1 MKQIVD
7 GLLYL
12 HSHKIVHRDMKLPN
26 LLVTGEMRVKIAD
39 FGLATQLKTSAEK
52 HMTMCG
58 TPNYMPP
65 EVAARI
71 SHGLPADVWSLG
83 IMMYTLLVGRPPFDT
98 DAVAL
103 TLQKV
108 ITSELMIPNTI
119 SYEAKDLLG
128 RLLQKDQTQRIRLD
142 AIMQHP
148 FMCKHNQT
156 IASTDSGLH
165 TMSTSSNRSAQPYRH
180 SLQEDA
186 IHETAESL
194 GYGHAESGYVESYGD
209 FVPVLRRFGSLDV
222 GRTRQQQDNSQ
233 YQGFGSAGATR
244 LQSHYSDN
252 VLDKHNRPNDPGGG
266 GFVRFNREN
275 VMVSNDFLG
284 NIIKAM
290 MVGVKFGQIWTVA
303 VIVYC

>member
-12 HSHKIVHRDMKLPN
+12 HAQNIIHRDMKLPN
-26 LLVTGEMRVKIAD
+26 LLVTAEKRVKIAD
-39 FGLATQLKTSAEK
+39 FGLATQLKTATER

-65 EVAARI
+65 EVAARN

-108 ITSELMIPNTI
+108 ITSELMIPIDI

-128 RLLQKDQTQRIRLD
+128 RLLQKDQTQRIRLHD
-142 AIMQHP
+142 IMQHP

-156 IASTDSGLH
+156 IASADSGLH
-165 TMSTSSNRSAQPYRH
+165 TMSSSSNRSAQPYRLPTDRLNAVKG
-180 SLQEDA
+180 SPA
-186 IHETAESL
+186 
-194 GYGHAESGYVESYGD
+194 YGRVESGYVESFGEYT
-209 FVPVLRRFGSLDV
+209 PASRRFGSVDV
-222 GRTRQQQDNSQ
+222 TNTRPEENSL
-233 YQGFGSAGATR
+233 YHGFGSSSGGGRVQT
-244 LQSHYSDN
+244 HYSDN
-252 VLDKHNRPNDPGGG
+252 CLDRLNRPNDPGGG
-266 GFVRFNREN
+266 GGGVGFPWFNQE
-275 VMVSNDFLG
+275 
-284 NIIKAM
+284 NII
-290 MVGVKFGQIWTVA
+290 VSSGLVW
-303 VIVYC
+303 

>member
-39 FGLATQLKTSAEK
+39 FGLATQLKTSTEK

-65 EVAARI
+65 EVASRI

-108 ITSELMIPNTI
+108 ITSELMIPI
-119 SYEAKDLLG
+119 DMSFEAKDLLG
-128 RLLQKDQTQRIRLD
+128 RLLQKDQTQRIRLNE
-142 AIMQHP
+142 IMHHP
-148 FMCKHNQT
+148 FMTKHNQT

-165 TMSTSSNRSAQPYRH
+165 TMSSSNRSAQPYRY

-186 IHETAESL
+186 IHEATESPA
-194 GYGHAESGYVESYGD
+194 YMRAESGYVESYGE
-209 FVPVLRRFGSLDV
+209 FSPVLRRFGSLDV
-222 GRTRQQQDNSQ
+222 GRTRQQDNSLCN
-233 YQGFGSAGATR
+233 GFGSAGGAR

-252 VLDKHNRPNDPGGG
+252 VLDKHNRPIDPGGG
-266 GFVRFNREN
+266 GFLRFNREN
-275 VMVSNDFLG
+275 VMVSLH
-284 NIIKAM
+284 
-290 MVGVKFGQIWTVA
+290 VL
-303 VIVYC
+303 